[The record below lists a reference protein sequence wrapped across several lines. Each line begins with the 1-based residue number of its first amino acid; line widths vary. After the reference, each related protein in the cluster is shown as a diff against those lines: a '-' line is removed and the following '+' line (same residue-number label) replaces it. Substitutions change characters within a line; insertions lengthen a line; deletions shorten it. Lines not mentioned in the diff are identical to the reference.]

1 MAIEANETSGA
12 MKYLSDIQKMRKYGI
27 RFMALLTL
35 FALCYVALI
44 YCAVVLLVNR
54 HGLFHFLLH

>member
-1 MAIEANETSGA
+1 

-54 HGLFHFLLH
+54 HGLLHFLLH